1 MDRWFGYFLRRVE
14 SYVFYFTII
23 FIIMMVLI
31 QALMIN
37 SDIRQYLS
45 RVDVLEGEPY
55 THSHGV
61 GDMFDET
68 EKTTGAGSGPFQAP
82 MEITLK
88 VVTPQTRL
96 KILVNGEERVTL
108 HDKPL
113 TIAVEAGDL
122 VEVESDENC
131 NNPAK
136 VRVIGAVGLQQPRV
150 GDEITVLG
158 DNQLVGW
165 AIPEDFTHIED

>member
-1 MDRWFGYFLRRVE
+1 MNRWLAYFLRRVE
-14 SYVFYFTII
+14 NYVFYFTII
-23 FIIMMVLI
+23 FIILMVLI

-55 THSHGV
+55 THSHGEEDIF
-61 GDMFDET
+61 GET
-68 EKTTGAGSGPFQAP
+68 EKMTGAGSDPFQAP
-82 MEITLK
+82 MEITLEI
-88 VVTPQTRL
+88 VTPRTRL
-96 KILVNGEERVTL
+96 KIMVNGEERATI
-108 HDKPL
+108 HDKPQ

-136 VRVIGAVGLQQPRV
+136 VRVTGAVGLQQPRV